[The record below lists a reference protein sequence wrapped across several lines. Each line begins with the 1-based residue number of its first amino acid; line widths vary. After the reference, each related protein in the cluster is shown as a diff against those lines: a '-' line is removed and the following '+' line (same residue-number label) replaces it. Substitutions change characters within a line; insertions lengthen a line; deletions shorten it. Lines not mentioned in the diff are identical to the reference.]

1 MNCLIENIDADD
13 MTEPCED
20 KLIEIQFFIVG
31 DLFEKEED
39 LADPEI
45 WKSAGSENPELQI
58 KNRSKVLHEAD
69 YIVPGHGPMFKVT
82 DEQRKSAKLIVN

>member
-1 MNCLIENIDADD
+1 MKIQKIENTNGSVKILFF
-13 MTEPCED
+13 TET
-20 KLIEIQFFIVG
+20 FFIVG